1 MHTSSG
7 GQTGAFRSFY
17 QRGQINLKWFAI
29 QTNHKR
35 RQAIMPNI
43 MLHDDEA
50 RMALGRGVAKL
61 AKAVRGT
68 LGPRGMNAIIDRP
81 IGTPIISRDG
91 VSIANEIEL
100 EDVFENIGAQVV
112 REVSKQT
119 NEVAGDGT
127 TTATVL
133 ADALVQDGLACLA
146 EGANPVEL
154 VQGLE
159 AAVTEVIAALK
170 RTATPLRGSE
180 EVRAVAIVAANDE
193 VTGAMVAE
201 ALERVGSDGIV
212 DVEYGTTVETR
223 LEVVDGMAFDR
234 GYLSHHMV
242 TDLERMQVVLD
253 NPLILM
259 TDQRLQSLEE
269 VAAIQALVA
278 KSKRPLLI
286 IAEEVAPA
294 CVVSLLAWRDNGGVP
309 VAAIHPP
316 EYGHWR
322 KAMLEDI
329 AIVTGGRVVA
339 RDLGGK
345 LETTELRDLGSARQ
359 VRISANQTII
369 TAGGGDPVGI
379 VAHRQQVA
387 RQYEMAP
394 ENVERDKFQVR
405 LAKLSGGT
413 AMILAGGA
421 TPVEQKRRLHLIED
435 AINAARA
442 AIAEGVVPGG
452 GMALLRVCS
461 ELEGIVSRTQG
472 SVQQGARL
480 LQRALM
486 KPLYHIATNCGLNG
500 DAIVAE
506 AVRSKPGMGLDAR
519 TGAFVNL
526 VEAGI
531 IDPVKVSYSAV
542 RNAASVAGL
551 ILTTQTLIAK
561 KPESIDPT
569 AGPALGGGAEVF
581 GRK

>member
-1 MHTSSG
+1 
-7 GQTGAFRSFY
+7 
-17 QRGQINLKWFAI
+17 
-29 QTNHKR
+29 
-35 RQAIMPNI
+35 MPNI

-68 LGPRGMNAIIDRP
+68 LGPKGMNAIIDRP

-100 EDVFENIGAQVV
+100 EDPFENIGAQVV

-146 EGANPVEL
+146 NGANPVEL

-159 AAVTEVIAALK
+159 TAVTEVIAALK
-170 RTATPLRGSE
+170 RAATPLKGRE
-180 EVRAVAIVAANDE
+180 EIRAVAIVAANDE
-193 VTGAMVAE
+193 FTGALVAE
-201 ALERVGSDGIV
+201 ALERVGPDGIV

-242 TDLERMQVVLD
+242 TDIERMQVVLD

-259 TDQRLQSLEE
+259 TDQRLQTQEE
-269 VAAIQALVA
+269 VATLQALAVE
-278 KSKRPLLI
+278 SKRPVLI

-294 CVVSLLAWRDNGGVP
+294 CVVTLLAWRDNGGVP

-329 AIVTGGRVVA
+329 AIVTGGRVIA

-345 LETTELRDLGSARQ
+345 LETAELRDLGSARQ

-369 TAGGGDPVGI
+369 TAGGGDPAAI
-379 VAHRQQVA
+379 DARRQQVA
-387 RQYEMAP
+387 RQYEVAP

-452 GMALLRVCS
+452 GMALLRVS
-461 ELEGIVSRTQG
+461 AELEGVIAKTHG
-472 SVQQGARL
+472 SAQQGARL
-480 LQRALM
+480 LQRALT
-486 KPLYHIATNCGLNG
+486 KPLHHIATNCGLDG
-500 DAIVAE
+500 EAIVAE

-519 TGAFVNL
+519 TGIFVNL
-526 VEAGI
+526 TEAGI

-561 KPESIDPT
+561 KPDMIDPT